1 MMNLS
6 NKGLADSK
14 VAKLSSLNRVTTL
27 NPSAA
32 EFVPSALKY
41 TYGVTKSAESTKFDL
56 PGSSRKAVL
65 DQTGSNTSNNSDDE
79 IHQYWRDQLP
89 DDITPDFEVIGE
101 EELHEP
107 SHLTLAGFSIHDG
120 VEQSKFSALATGQTL
135 NMRQD
140 LSSPT
145 TDIGNMGYPGS
156 VNSKQQS
163 SVASMISAS
172 NMKGKSFI
180 SEQHGKVLYDGD
192 LNADLVGNLMGN
204 LMGDN
209 VFLQN
214 SITDPIEYLSSQ
226 FPGFAVQSLLD
237 VYYANGCDL
246 TLTIEILTQLELQV
260 DAGSDQNLSTN
271 SLSAPNFSPMDFP
284 ALPLADT
291 QNQLS
296 KYTGEDVQHGFNM
309 HKSSSGTSRGD
320 IDFASTVRKLALQ
333 DSGHWKY
340 DRKGSADT
348 GVGSSSNSQ
357 QLATSYNGL
366 SKMVYGD
373 KWHGSG
379 PARSSPVWLETG
391 EAVGNIFSIS
401 SFTAHHISMNFYWI
415 YLKFPLI
422 YVSIPEI
429 TANIYSESREEAR
442 DFARLRNACFEQA
455 RQAYLIG
462 NKALAKEL
470 SLKGQLYNM
479 QMKAAHEKA
488 KETIYQRRNPS
499 SEVLGCSRG
508 QDHLID
514 LHGLHV
520 GEAIHVLHREL
531 RAMRNTA
538 RAAGQQLHALIC
550 VGTGHHTKGSRTPAR
565 LPVAIEQYLVEEG
578 LRFTQPQPGLLRV
591 VIY

>member
-1 MMNLS
+1 MNLS
-6 NKGLADSK
+6 NKGLGDSK
-14 VAKLSSLNRVTTL
+14 VAKLSSLNKATTL

-41 TYGVTKSAESTKFDL
+41 TYGIPKSAESTKFDL

-65 DQTGSNTSNNSDDE
+65 DRTGSNTSNNSDDE

-107 SHLTLAGFSIHDG
+107 SHLTLAGLSIHDG
-120 VEQSKFSALATGQTL
+120 VEQSKISALATGQTL

-156 VNSKQQS
+156 VNTKQQA

-172 NMKGKSFI
+172 TMKGKSFI
-180 SEQHGKVLYDGD
+180 GEQHAKVIYDGD
-192 LNADLVGNLMGN
+192 LNADSVGN

-226 FPGFAVQSLLD
+226 FPGFAVQSLSD

-246 TLTIEILTQLELQV
+246 NLTIEILTQLELQV
-260 DAGSDQNLSTN
+260 DASSDQNLNTN
-271 SLSAPNFSPMDFP
+271 SLAAPNFSLMDFP

-296 KYTGEDVQHGFNM
+296 KYTGEDVQHGFNTQ
-309 HKSSSGTSRGD
+309 KVSSGTSRGD
-320 IDFASTVRKLALQ
+320 IDYASTVRKLALQ

-357 QLATSYNGL
+357 QLANSYNGL

-373 KWHGSG
+373 RWHGSG

-391 EAVGNIFSIS
+391 EAV
-401 SFTAHHISMNFYWI
+401 
-415 YLKFPLI
+415 
-422 YVSIPEI
+422 
-429 TANIYSESREEAR
+429 ANIYSESREEAR

-455 RQAYLIG
+455 SQAYLIG

-488 KETIYQRRNPS
+488 KETIYQKRNPTTS
-499 SEVLGCSRG
+499 SEILSCSRG

-520 GEAIHVLHREL
+520 GEAIRVLHREL
-531 RAMRNTA
+531 RAMRNTT
-538 RAAGQQLHALIC
+538 RVAGQRLHALIC

-578 LRFTQPQPGLLRV
+578 LSFTQPQPGLLRV

>member
-180 SEQHGKVLYDGD
+180 GEQHGKVLYDGD

-271 SLSAPNFSPMDFP
+271 SLAAPNFSPMDFP

-391 EAVGNIFSIS
+391 EAV
-401 SFTAHHISMNFYWI
+401 
-415 YLKFPLI
+415 
-422 YVSIPEI
+422 
-429 TANIYSESREEAR
+429 ANIYSESREEAR

-578 LRFTQPQPGLLRV
+578 LRFTQPQPGLFRV

>member
-107 SHLTLAGFSIHDG
+107 SHLTLAGFSVHDG

-156 VNSKQQS
+156 VNYKQQS

-180 SEQHGKVLYDGD
+180 GEQHGKVLYDGD

-260 DAGSDQNLSTN
+260 DSGSDQNLSTN
-271 SLSAPNFSPMDFP
+271 SLAAPNFSPMDFP

-391 EAVGNIFSIS
+391 EAV
-401 SFTAHHISMNFYWI
+401 
-415 YLKFPLI
+415 
-422 YVSIPEI
+422 
-429 TANIYSESREEAR
+429 ANIYSESREEAR

>member
-14 VAKLSSLNRVTTL
+14 VAKLSSLNRVTAL

-180 SEQHGKVLYDGD
+180 GEQHGKVLYDGD

-271 SLSAPNFSPMDFP
+271 SLAAPNFSPMDFP

-391 EAVGNIFSIS
+391 EAV
-401 SFTAHHISMNFYWI
+401 
-415 YLKFPLI
+415 
-422 YVSIPEI
+422 
-429 TANIYSESREEAR
+429 ANIYSESREEAR

>member
-180 SEQHGKVLYDGD
+180 GEQHGKVLYDGD

-271 SLSAPNFSPMDFP
+271 SLAAPNFSPMDFP

-391 EAVGNIFSIS
+391 EAV
-401 SFTAHHISMNFYWI
+401 
-415 YLKFPLI
+415 
-422 YVSIPEI
+422 
-429 TANIYSESREEAR
+429 ANIYSESREEAR

-462 NKALAKEL
+462 NKSLAKEL

-578 LRFTQPQPGLLRV
+578 LRFTQPQPGLFRV

>member
-1 MMNLS
+1 MNLS

-156 VNSKQQS
+156 VNTKQQS

-180 SEQHGKVLYDGD
+180 GEQHGKVLYDGD
-192 LNADLVGNLMGN
+192 LNVDLVGN

-214 SITDPIEYLSSQ
+214 SITDSIEYLSSQ
-226 FPGFAVQSLLD
+226 FPGFAVQSLSD

-246 TLTIEILTQLELQV
+246 NLTVEILTQLELQV
-260 DAGSDQNLSTN
+260 DAGSDQNLNTN
-271 SLSAPNFSPMDFP
+271 SLAAPNFSPMDFP

-373 KWHGSG
+373 KWHDSG
-379 PARSSPVWLETG
+379 PARSSPIWLETG
-391 EAVGNIFSIS
+391 EAV
-401 SFTAHHISMNFYWI
+401 
-415 YLKFPLI
+415 
-422 YVSIPEI
+422 
-429 TANIYSESREEAR
+429 ANIYSESREEAR

-470 SLKGQLYNM
+470 SMKGQLYNM

-488 KETIYQRRNPS
+488 KETIYQKRNPS
-499 SEVLGCSRG
+499 SEILGCSRG

-578 LRFTQPQPGLLRV
+578 FRFTQPQPGLLRV

>member
-180 SEQHGKVLYDGD
+180 GEQHGKVLYDGD
-192 LNADLVGNLMGN
+192 LNADLVGNLMG
-204 LMGDN
+204 DN

-214 SITDPIEYLSSQ
+214 SITDPIECLSSQ

-260 DAGSDQNLSTN
+260 DAGSDQNLSPN
-271 SLSAPNFSPMDFP
+271 SLAAPNFSPMDFP

-391 EAVGNIFSIS
+391 EAV
-401 SFTAHHISMNFYWI
+401 
-415 YLKFPLI
+415 
-422 YVSIPEI
+422 
-429 TANIYSESREEAR
+429 ANIYSESREEAR